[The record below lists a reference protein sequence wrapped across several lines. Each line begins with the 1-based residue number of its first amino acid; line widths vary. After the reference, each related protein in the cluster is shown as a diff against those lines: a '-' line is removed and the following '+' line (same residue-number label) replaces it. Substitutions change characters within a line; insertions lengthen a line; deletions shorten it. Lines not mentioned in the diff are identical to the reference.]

1 MEKFGAEFRG
11 RFSEPELLNKIETGC
26 MRLEASKRERIDVP
40 TLVPDFYGKG
50 KMPRLPIK
58 MMLLMQNGIRRG
70 IELSESMVRDTNAF
84 SYTPVFTSSRSLFEL
99 ASLIFDA
106 YDRMARIH
114 TSWDTRSYLEFSEH
128 LDNVILGWKSDEWH
142 PGRDKAEDL
151 ALKAKNVITIMKR
164 IDEKHV
170 KGYFSLYELLSEV
183 AHPNYM
189 GMMEAY
195 CKIGDHLL
203 SAEFFDSPTRVDP
216 ERIFIA
222 LSNAEGAIGMLADTI
237 EKFEGNFVD
246 FSKFAATKID
256 DEGPQDAIRDWDK
269 PIR

>member
-1 MEKFGAEFRG
+1 MEKFSGEFRA
-11 RFSEPELLNKIETGC
+11 RFPKPDVLDKIEAECT
-26 MRLEASKRERIDVP
+26 RLEALKRGRIDVP
-40 TLVPDFYGKG
+40 RLVPEFYKDG

-58 MMLLMQNGIRRG
+58 MMLLTQNGIRRAV
-70 IELSESMVRDTNAF
+70 ELSDSMIRDANAF

-106 YDRMARIH
+106 HDRLQAIH
-114 TSWDTRSYLEFSEH
+114 SNWDMKAYLEFSEH
-128 LDNVILGWKSDEWH
+128 LDNVILGWKSEEWH

-151 ALKAKNVITIMKR
+151 ALKAKNVITIMQR
-164 IDEKHV
+164 IDKKYI

-195 CKIGDHLL
+195 CRIGNELL
-203 SAEFFDSPTRVDP
+203 SVEFFDSPARLDP

-222 LSNAEGAIGMLADTI
+222 SNNAEGAIGMLADTI
-237 EKFEGNFVD
+237 EKFEGIFVE
-246 FSKFAATKID
+246 FSKLAAKMIHD
-256 DEGPQDAIRDWDK
+256 GGSVDALREWEK